1 MAPDPPADPGAP
13 LRLVEVALKGV
24 NSTDPNFLN
33 TLGAAL
39 YRAGRYDEAIRRLEE
54 AIRVRDGVGVP
65 ADWAFLAM
73 AHHRLGHPDA
83 ARRWL
88 DRLREHQPSMAPD
101 QFWYELEVRLLRS
114 EAESVILYDPVFPA
128 DPFAR

>member
-1 MAPDPPADPGAP
+1 V
-13 LRLVEVALKGV
+13 LVRLAEIGV
-24 NSTDPNFLN
+24 RGIYAREKPNCLN

-39 YRAGRYDEAIRRLEE
+39 YRAGRYAEAIRRLEE
-54 AIRVRDGVGVP
+54 GIRLRGGKSLP

-73 AHHRLGHPDA
+73 SHHRLGHPDQ

-101 QFWYELEVRLLRS
+101 QFWDELEVRLLRG
-114 EAESVILYDPVFPA
+114 EAESVILYDPVFPD